1 MAKLAFAF
9 LQKPNELWVRVL
21 QAKYF
26 REIGGEFRLRN
37 LASQSGVWKGIS
49 KAWGV
54 MLEGARSGIG
64 NGRETPFWT
73 GKWIDSGKKLIDQ
86 VVFNP
91 DQLDISARVRDLVAA
106 DGEWDH
112 RDEDTWVWGCEN
124 NGKFSI
130 RSAYDI
136 ITCPVN
142 PRPDT
147 AWDLVWRWSGPCRIQ
162 HFLWL
167 VAHEKILTNLERSRR
182 HLSDSVNF
190 PRCSTT
196 AEFVLHVVRDCSFA
210 SQVWDLMELSRSEA
224 IRNEQN
230 VDSWLKEVLK
240 HPRSLDI
247 GILCWYLWKARNEL
261 IFKQVIQTPQSI
273 AAKTSVWSNTVKAA
287 LGDTRGQVVIPTRRN
302 ADICWEPGPP
312 SWHILNS
319 DGSVIPQS
327 GSAAAGGVVRD
338 ESGRAVAAYSVNLG
352 RCSITRAELRGI
364 LVGLDVVWDIRIRK
378 VAVQVD
384 SKVAISL
391 ISEPGEPCHHH
402 AGEVVAIRK
411 LLQRDWEV
419 TISHVYREGNK
430 IADYLA
436 SIGHGLPPGT
446 HPISISDCNL
456 GFYLRYGCMGISEPR
471 IIHS

>member
-1 MAKLAFAF
+1 
-9 LQKPNELWVRVL
+9 
-21 QAKYF
+21 
-26 REIGGEFRLRN
+26 
-37 LASQSGVWKGIS
+37 
-49 KAWGV
+49 
-54 MLEGARSGIG
+54 ML
-64 NGRETPFWT
+64 P
-73 GKWIDSGKKLIDQ
+73 
-86 VVFNP
+86 P
-91 DQLDISARVRDLVAA
+91 SAD
-106 DGEWDH
+106 

-210 SQVWDLMELSRSEA
+210 SQVWDLME
-224 IRNEQN
+224 
-230 VDSWLKEVLK
+230 
-240 HPRSLDI
+240 
-247 GILCWYLWKARNEL
+247 
-261 IFKQVIQTPQSI
+261 
-273 AAKTSVWSNTVKAA
+273 TSVWSNTVKAA